1 MNKFNS
7 LKEELKKILL
17 KSPLK
22 FDSVHSK
29 LTLKWLLKL
38 KPNADEYL
46 QIAAI
51 AHDIERAVTGITEK
65 DLKDYSKIAEFKQQ
79 HAIRSANITADLL
92 KKYGYEARRTV
103 LLILIIIYFFILKG
117 MARNGLRAKL
127 NLCIKDF
134 QRMLKF

>member
-46 QIAAI
+46 QIAAL